1 MKKIMTGNEAF
12 AYGAYL
18 AGIKIGAAYPGTPS
32 TEIMD
37 NFSKYPGVYAEWST
51 NEKVALDVGIGAAY
65 AGGRALV
72 TMKHV
77 GMNVAADS
85 LFYISYTGM
94 KGGLVIINAD
104 DPAMHSSQN
113 EQDNR
118 HYARFAKVPM
128 LEPADSEEAKESV
141 KAALEISET
150 FDTPV
155 IIRTTTRLSHSL
167 SIVETEKEPVAEA
180 SPEPAAFERNP
191 VKYVMVPAF
200 ARMRHPV
207 VEERLKKLAEFADTT
222 PLNRIEPGNSEIGV
236 IVSGVVYQYAKEI
249 FPDATFLKLGMV
261 YPLPDGLIRELAGRV
276 KQVVVIEELDPII
289 EEHVRLMG
297 IPARGKDIFPNIGE
311 FSPGRLRRCAQE
323 AGLITGPAQSIPAVT
338 VPQLPGRPP
347 MLCPGCGHR
356 GLFYALQRL
365 NATVHG
371 DIGCYTLGAAP
382 PLSSMHTSGCMG
394 ASIGVVHG
402 VDRVGVKDR
411 TVAVI
416 GDSTFF
422 HSGLAPLINLRFNNG
437 TSTVIVADNRVTAMT
452 GHQANPGTGK
462 TLMGEES
469 PVVNIDE
476 LARGIGI
483 NKVDVVN
490 PYDFKNVLDT
500 IKDHIQSKEPSVIVA
515 QYPCVLNKKERKP
528 ALAVDVEKCNECGN
542 CLRIG
547 CSPITRVDGGVSIN
561 ATLCIGCGF
570 CATICNQGAIG
581 PQNREGGTAQ

>member
-18 AGIKIGAAYPGTPS
+18 AGIDVAAAYPGTPS
-32 TEIMD
+32 TEILE
-37 NFSKYPGVYAEWST
+37 NLSKYPGVYTEWST
-51 NEKVALDVGIGAAY
+51 NEKVALDVGVGAAY

-85 LFYISYTGM
+85 LFYVSYTGM
-94 KGGLVIINAD
+94 QGGLVIINAD

-128 LEPADSEEAKESV
+128 LEPADSEEAKKSV

-167 SIVETEKEPVAEA
+167 SIVEIEDEPAKKV
-180 SPEPAAFERNP
+180 SPEPAAYERNP

-200 ARMRHPV
+200 ARLRHPV
-207 VEERLKKLAEFADTT
+207 VEERLKKLAEFAETT
-222 PLNRIEPGNSEIGV
+222 GLNHIEPGDDEIGI
-236 IVSGVVYQYAKEI
+236 IVSGVVYQYAREV
-249 FPDATFLKLGMV
+249 FPNATCLKLGMV

-276 KQVVVIEELDPII
+276 KQVVVIEELDPFI

-297 IPARGKDIFPNIGE
+297 IPARGKDVFPNIGE
-311 FSPGRLRRCAQE
+311 FNPGLLRRCARE
-323 AGLITGPAQSIPAVT
+323 AGLIPAPAEAAPAVT
-338 VPQLPGRPP
+338 APQLPGRPP

-365 NATVHG
+365 NATVFG

-382 PLSSMHTSGCMG
+382 PLNAIHTTGCMG

-422 HSGLAPLINLRFNNG
+422 HSGVAPLINLHYNNG
-437 TSTVIVADNRVTAMT
+437 TSTVIVVDNRVTAMT
-452 GHQANPGTGK
+452 GHQANPGTGN
-462 TLMGEES
+462 TLLGIES
-469 PVVNIDE
+469 PVVKIDE
-476 LARGIGI
+476 LARGIGFT
-483 NKVDVVN
+483 KVDVVN
-490 PYDFKNVLDT
+490 PYDFKHVLNT
-500 IKDHIQSKEPSVIVA
+500 IKDHLQSGEPSLIVA
-515 QYPCVLNKKERKP
+515 QYPCVLYKRERKP
-528 ALAVDVEKCNECGN
+528 ALAVDAEKCNECGN

-547 CSPITRVDGGVSIN
+547 CSPITKIDGSVSIN
-561 ATLCIGCGF
+561 AALCIGCGF
-570 CATICNQGAIG
+570 CAAICNQGAISL
-581 PQNREGGTAQ
+581 PDKEGVTA

>member
-18 AGIKIGAAYPGTPS
+18 AGIDIAAAYPGTPS
-32 TEIMD
+32 TEILE
-37 NFSKYPGVYAEWST
+37 NLSKYPGIYTEWST
-51 NEKVALDVGIGAAY
+51 NEKVAMDVGVGAAY

-85 LFYISYTGM
+85 LFYVSYTGM
-94 KGGLVIINAD
+94 QGGLVIINAD

-128 LEPADSEEAKESV
+128 LEPADSEEAKQSV
-141 KAALEISET
+141 KAALEISEN

-167 SIVETEKEPVAEA
+167 SIVETED
-180 SPEPAAFERNP
+180 EPAKKEQSAPAAYERNP

-200 ARMRHPV
+200 ARLRHPV
-207 VEERLKKLAEFADTT
+207 VEERLQKLAAFAETT
-222 PLNRIEPGNSEIGV
+222 GLNRIEPGDDETGI
-236 IVSGVVYQYAKEI
+236 IVSGVAYQYAREV
-249 FPDATFLKLGMV
+249 FPNATCLKLGMV
-261 YPLPDGLIRELAGRV
+261 YPLPDSLIRELAGRV
-276 KQVVVIEELDPII
+276 KQVVVIEELDPFI

-297 IPARGKDIFPNIGE
+297 IPARGKDVFPNIGE
-311 FSPGRLRRCAQE
+311 FNPGLLRRCARE
-323 AGLITGPAQSIPAVT
+323 AGLITTPAKPAPAAAA
-338 VPQLPGRPP
+338 PQLPGRPP

-365 NATVHG
+365 NATVFG

-382 PLSSMHTSGCMG
+382 PLSAIHTTGCMG

-402 VDRVGVKDR
+402 VDLVGVKDR

-422 HSGLAPLINLRFNNG
+422 HSGVAPLINLLYNNG
-437 TSTVIVADNRVTAMT
+437 TSTVIVVDNRVTAMT
-452 GHQANPGTGK
+452 GHQANPGTGN
-462 TLMGEES
+462 TLMGIES
-469 PVVNIDE
+469 PVIKIDE
-476 LARGIGI
+476 LARGIGFTR
-483 NKVDVVN
+483 VDVVN
-490 PYDFKNVLDT
+490 PYDFKNVLNT
-500 IKDHIQSKEPSVIVA
+500 IKEHLQSEEPSLIVA
-515 QYPCVLNKKERKP
+515 QYPCVLYKRERKP
-528 ALAVDVEKCNECGN
+528 ALAVDAEKCNECGN

-547 CSPITRVDGGVSIN
+547 CSPITKIDGSVSIN
-561 ATLCIGCGF
+561 AALCIGCGF
-570 CATICNQGAIG
+570 CAAICSQGAIDL
-581 PQNREGGTAQ
+581 PDKEGVTA